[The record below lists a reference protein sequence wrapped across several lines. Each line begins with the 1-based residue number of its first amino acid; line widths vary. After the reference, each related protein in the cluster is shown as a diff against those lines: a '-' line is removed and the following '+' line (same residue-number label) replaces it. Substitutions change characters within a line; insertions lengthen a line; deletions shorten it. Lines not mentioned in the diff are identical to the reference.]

1 MVRSTSAGKRSI
13 KSILVEPRVWGKWED
28 TVALQKYTPVFAGA
42 RHLLKYIFF
51 FNINRVK
58 RVNIVNHRGYLT
70 HMTIYFEHL

>member
-1 MVRSTSAGKRSI
+1 MERSSSAGKRSI
-13 KSILVEPRVWGKWED
+13 KVYWWAKGVGEMGGYCCFAKVYSCFRGRA
-28 TVALQKYTPVFAGA
+28 ALTKVY
-42 RHLLKYIFF
+42 LF